1 MALYGG
7 WGSSDNSWWVLIRRQ
22 SWGHWGQAMADR
34 RRRPRRV
41 CWSDEREEEK
51 EEGAIMVE
59 MVLHIGHWPARV
71 IWRQVYRQHNQRWW
85 MLLAPS
91 KGKAMTPAAVKEC
104 FDVTLA
110 GGDVSL
116 PTDFPP
122 ACSTSLTNL
131 GIFHFVLSNSAA
143 EENGFWTLGA
153 AADCYCFGS
162 SSPGLSR
169 AVVKLKIGSN
179 PQLSGAAPRS
189 SPARAVIR
197 QFPGQFISWRQIQP

>member
-1 MALYGG
+1 
-7 WGSSDNSWWVLIRRQ
+7 
-22 SWGHWGQAMADR
+22 
-34 RRRPRRV
+34 
-41 CWSDEREEEK
+41 
-51 EEGAIMVE
+51 
-59 MVLHIGHWPARV
+59 
-71 IWRQVYRQHNQRWW
+71 

-91 KGKAMTPAAVKEC
+91 KGKAMTPAAVKEY

-116 PTDFPP
+116 PMDFPP

-143 EENGFWTLGA
+143 EENGVWTLGA

-162 SSPGLSR
+162 SSSSSGLSR

-179 PQLSGAAPRS
+179 PQLSGAAPGGVR
-189 SPARAVIR
+189 RA
-197 QFPGQFISWRQIQP
+197 QLFANFQGNLYPGA

>member
-1 MALYGG
+1 
-7 WGSSDNSWWVLIRRQ
+7 
-22 SWGHWGQAMADR
+22 
-34 RRRPRRV
+34 
-41 CWSDEREEEK
+41 
-51 EEGAIMVE
+51 
-59 MVLHIGHWPARV
+59 
-71 IWRQVYRQHNQRWW
+71 

-116 PTDFPP
+116 PLDFPP

-143 EENGFWTLGA
+143 EENGVWTLGA

-162 SSPGLSR
+162 SSRSLASSCEIENWVEPTIIRRCPPVESGARSYSPISR
-169 AVVKLKIGSN
+169 AIYILAPNSALIIRMQEIEIGIEMH
-179 PQLSGAAPRS
+179 QRRGEIGIYAAHIPANYEPR
-189 SPARAVIR
+189 AH
-197 QFPGQFISWRQIQP
+197 

>member
-1 MALYGG
+1 
-7 WGSSDNSWWVLIRRQ
+7 
-22 SWGHWGQAMADR
+22 
-34 RRRPRRV
+34 
-41 CWSDEREEEK
+41 
-51 EEGAIMVE
+51 
-59 MVLHIGHWPARV
+59 
-71 IWRQVYRQHNQRWW
+71 

-143 EENGFWTLGA
+143 EENGVWTLGA

-179 PQLSGAAPRS
+179 PQLSGAAPGRVGCAQLFANFQGNLYPGAKFS
-189 SPARAVIR
+189 LNNPDARN
-197 QFPGQFISWRQIQP
+197 

>member
-1 MALYGG
+1 
-7 WGSSDNSWWVLIRRQ
+7 
-22 SWGHWGQAMADR
+22 
-34 RRRPRRV
+34 
-41 CWSDEREEEK
+41 
-51 EEGAIMVE
+51 
-59 MVLHIGHWPARV
+59 
-71 IWRQVYRQHNQRWW
+71 

-91 KGKAMTPAAVKEC
+91 KGKATTPAAVEEY

-116 PTDFPP
+116 PMDFPP

-143 EENGFWTLGA
+143 EEDGVWTLG

-162 SSPGLSR
+162 SSSSPALSR

-179 PQLSGAAPRS
+179 PQLSGAAPGGVRRAQLFANFQGNLYPGAKFS
-189 SPARAVIR
+189 LNNPDARN
-197 QFPGQFISWRQIQP
+197 

>member
-7 WGSSDNSWWVLIRRQ
+7 WGASDNSWWVLIRRQ

-34 RRRPRRV
+34 RRRPLTIWPRRV
-41 CWSDEREEEK
+41 CWSEEREEEK

-116 PTDFPP
+116 PMDFPP

-131 GIFHFVLSNSAA
+131 GIFHSVLSNSAA

-162 SSPGLSR
+162 SSSSCEIENWVEPTIIR
-169 AVVKLKIGSN
+169 RC
-179 PQLSGAAPRS
+179 PRW

>member
-1 MALYGG
+1 
-7 WGSSDNSWWVLIRRQ
+7 
-22 SWGHWGQAMADR
+22 
-34 RRRPRRV
+34 
-41 CWSDEREEEK
+41 
-51 EEGAIMVE
+51 
-59 MVLHIGHWPARV
+59 
-71 IWRQVYRQHNQRWW
+71 

-116 PTDFPP
+116 PLDFPP

-143 EENGFWTLGA
+143 EENGVWTLGA

-162 SSPGLSR
+162 SSPALSR
-169 AVVKLKIGSN
+169 AVVKIEN
-179 PQLSGAAPRS
+179 WVEPTIIRRCPPVESGARSYSPISRAIYILAPNSALIIRMQEIEMHQRRGEIGIYAAHI
-189 SPARAVIR
+189 PANYEPRAH
-197 QFPGQFISWRQIQP
+197 

>member
-1 MALYGG
+1 
-7 WGSSDNSWWVLIRRQ
+7 
-22 SWGHWGQAMADR
+22 
-34 RRRPRRV
+34 
-41 CWSDEREEEK
+41 
-51 EEGAIMVE
+51 
-59 MVLHIGHWPARV
+59 
-71 IWRQVYRQHNQRWW
+71 

-143 EENGFWTLGA
+143 EEDGDWTLGA
-153 AADCYCFGS
+153 ANCYCFGS
-162 SSPGLSR
+162 SPL
-169 AVVKLKIGSN
+169 A
-179 PQLSGAAPRS
+179 S
-189 SPARAVIR
+189 SCEIENWVEPIR
-197 QFPGQFISWRQIQP
+197 KASL